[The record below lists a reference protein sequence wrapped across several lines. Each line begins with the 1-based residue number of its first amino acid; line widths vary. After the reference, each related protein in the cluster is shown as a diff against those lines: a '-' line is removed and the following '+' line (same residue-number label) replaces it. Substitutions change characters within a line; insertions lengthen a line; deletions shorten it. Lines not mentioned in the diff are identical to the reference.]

1 MLNLHFWRN
10 PPPINVAIQSKP
22 NQPANLSQANSG
34 QEVIITGFGELSA
47 ASRQH
52 LQAYGLLPGRKVRVL
67 AQRPVTIVLI
77 EQTELAFETEIAAQ
91 VLVSRS

>member
-1 MLNLHFWRN
+1 MLNLHFLKSA
-10 PPPINVAIQSKP
+10 PPINPALISKP
-22 NQPANLSQANSG
+22 GQPDNLSQASSG
-34 QEVIITGFGELSA
+34 QEVTIAGFGELSA

-52 LQAYGLLPGRKVRVL
+52 LQAYGLLPGRRVRVL

-91 VLVSRS
+91 VLLK